1 MQKIKILDIPF
12 DNITKNEAPLL
23 AFSRLEQG
31 VQTVVVTPNAEI
43 AELCAED
50 ETVKQ
55 VVCSA
60 DVILPDG
67 EGVVLASK
75 KLGTPLKE
83 KVAGVEF
90 GMDCARLASERGY
103 SLFLLGG
110 KEGVAQKAALKL
122 RNRFLKL
129 KIAGTQNGYFSKR
142 GTESENVVAQINES
156 GADILFVCLG
166 APAQEKWAYENRS
179 RLSPKLI
186 ACLGGSLDIYSGNSK
201 RAPKIFIK
209 LKLEWFWR
217 LLKEPS
223 RLPRMMKLPKFL
235 HTVKK
240 YKKSQKR
247 GIKNES

>member
-12 DNITKNEAPLL
+12 DNVTKEEAPLL

-31 VQTVVVTPNAEI
+31 ARTVVVTPNAEI

-50 ETVKQ
+50 ENVKRA
-55 VVCSA
+55 VCSA
-60 DVILPDG
+60 DLILPDG

-90 GMDCARLASERGY
+90 GMDCVRLAAERGY

-110 KEGVAQKAALKL
+110 KEGVAQKAASELQK
-122 RNRFLKL
+122 RFPTL
-129 KIAGTQNGYFSKR
+129 KIAGKRNGYFAKS
-142 GTESENVVAQINES
+142 GEENESVINEINS
-156 GADILFVCLG
+156 TKADILFVCLG
-166 APAQEKWAYENRS
+166 APAQEKWVCENRDK
-179 RLSPKLI
+179 LFPKLI
-186 ACLGGSLDIYSGNSK
+186 ACLGGSLDIYSGNVK
-201 RAPKIFIK
+201 RAPRIFIK

-240 YKKSQKR
+240 YKKLQKR

>member
-12 DNITKNEAPLL
+12 DNITRDEAPLL
-23 AFSRLEQG
+23 AFSGLQNG
-31 VQTVVVTPNAEI
+31 VQTLVVTPNAEI
-43 AELCAED
+43 AQLCTEN
-50 ETVKQ
+50 ESVKNA
-55 VVCSA
+55 VCSA
-60 DVILPDG
+60 DIILPDG
-67 EGVVLASK
+67 EGIVLASK
-75 KLGTPLKE
+75 ALGKPLKE

-90 GMDCARLASERGY
+90 GMECVRLAAERGY

-110 KEGVAQKAALKL
+110 KEGIAQKAASELQ
-122 RNRFLKL
+122 NRFSAL
-129 KIAGTQNGYFSKR
+129 KIAGTHNGYFKKD
-142 GTESENVVAQINES
+142 GEETERVIADINAS

-166 APAQEKWAYENRS
+166 APAQEKWACANKKA
-179 RLSPKLI
+179 LSPKLI
-186 ACLGGSLDIYSGNSK
+186 ACLGGSLDIYSGNAK

-217 LLKEPS
+217 FLKEPS

-235 HTVKK
+235 HTVKR